1 MYLEH
6 FGLNEPPFKITP
18 ITEFFFSGA
27 NRGEILNALIY
38 AITESEGIIKISGEV
53 GSGKTMLCRMLL
65 DRLPTNIKAIYLAN
79 PSLTRDELLYAI
91 ADGLELD
98 LEGQRVSILLQNLN
112 NHLVAKYNLGERCV
126 VLVDEAHAMPLE
138 TLEEL
143 RLLYNLQIGKQ
154 KLIQIVLFG
163 QPELDVKLEQNNMR
177 QLKDRIVHHFNM
189 QPLSKKVI
197 DEYLMFRMRAAGY
210 HGPDIFSPAAINLIG
225 KASNGLMRRVNILA
239 DKSLLAAFVEN
250 THNIESRH
258 VQAAIR
264 DSELSPSNSWI
275 SRKIIA
281 LAAGATLSVL
291 ALATTAWM
299 LGQTDSSQH
308 PSDKMQVV
316 TPTLP
321 VSIAPA
327 STVIA
332 SSQVAATSTP
342 APNSSQFAQ
351 NVPTLQLAVALQTH
365 SATTP
370 TSAATSST
378 AKIQSNSAT
387 ASAKPDHKQSNNS
400 KSKKTDDKEISSSE
414 SLLQQRLAATKNM
427 LAHTAKSGVS
437 IQLYYTDD
445 PRPIRIERFLSRAK
459 SLGKLDDIYIIP
471 IKIKG
476 KDGFRVLYGFYAN
489 SEEAHTGLDNLPQ
502 RYKDAFAPTLNTLDS
517 Y

>member
-38 AITESEGIIKISGEV
+38 AITDSEGIIKISGEV

-98 LEGQRVSILLQNLN
+98 LEGQRVSVLLQNLN
-112 NHLVAKYNLGERCV
+112 NHLVAKYNQGERCV
-126 VLVDEAHAMPLE
+126 VLVDEAHAMPLD

-143 RLLYNLQIGKQ
+143 RLLYNLQIGKH

-163 QPELDVKLEQNNMR
+163 QPELDIKLEQNNMR

-197 DEYLMFRMRAAGY
+197 EEYLLFRMRAAGY
-210 HGPDIFSPAAINLIG
+210 HGPNIFSPAAINLIG
-225 KASNGLMRRVNILA
+225 KASSGLMRRVNILA

-250 THNIESRH
+250 THNIETRH

-264 DSELSPSNSWI
+264 DSEISAMSPWMDKN
-275 SRKIIA
+275 KIAIA
-281 LAAGATLSVL
+281 GGITLSVL
-291 ALATTAWM
+291 ALAIAGWM
-299 LGQTDSSQH
+299 LGR
-308 PSDKMQVV
+308 SDTTN
-316 TPTLP
+316 TPTIAAVQTSRIVPANLALAPTP
-321 VSIAPA
+321 VAIPA
-327 STVIA
+327 SSAPIE
-332 SSQVAATSTP
+332 SQIT
-342 APNSSQFAQ
+342 Q

-365 SATTP
+365 SSPSSVT
-370 TSAATSST
+370 AATSGNAAPNSSST
-378 AKIQSNSAT
+378 TVKSS
-387 ASAKPDHKQSNNS
+387 
-400 KSKKTDDKEISSSE
+400 SKKAVSSTNTDVQDKNLPASDT
-414 SLLQQRLAATKNM
+414 LLQQRLAATKDM
-427 LAHTAKSGVS
+427 LAHVDKNGVS
-437 IQLYYTDD
+437 IQLYYTEDAK
-445 PRPIRIERFLSRAK
+445 PLRIERFLSRAK
-459 SLGKLDDIYIIP
+459 SLGKLSEIYIIP

-476 KDGFRVLYGFYAN
+476 KDGYRVLYGVYSN
-489 SEEAHTGLDNLPQ
+489 NEEARKGMNELPQ
-502 RYKDAFAPTLNTLDS
+502 RYKDAFAPTLNSLDS

>member
-112 NHLVAKYNLGERCV
+112 NHLVAKYNMGERCV
-126 VLVDEAHAMPLE
+126 VLVDEAHAMPLD

-143 RLLYNLQIGKQ
+143 RLLYNLQIGKH

-189 QPLSKKVI
+189 QPLSKKLI
-197 DEYLMFRMRAAGY
+197 EEYLMFRMRAAGY
-210 HGPDIFSPAAINLIG
+210 HGPDIFSPSAINLIG

-250 THNIESRH
+250 THNIEVRH

-264 DSELSPSNSWI
+264 DSELSPSKPWMSFNKI
-275 SRKIIA
+275 SISAGIA
-281 LAAGATLSVL
+281 ILVVALSLSVWIL
-291 ALATTAWM
+291 TK
-299 LGQTDSSQH
+299 TDSANLLPEKTAEMAAVKPMNII
-308 PSDKMQVV
+308 PS
-316 TPTLP
+316 
-321 VSIAPA
+321 SSIIAPA
-327 STVIA
+327 PISA
-332 SSQVAATSTP
+332 SSP
-342 APNSSQFAQ
+342 AQLPSSFSQT
-351 NVPTLQLAVALQTH
+351 VPTLQLAVALQTH
-365 SATTP
+365 SA
-370 TSAATSST
+370 SAPPV
-378 AKIQSNSAT
+378 AT
-387 ASAKPDHKQSNNS
+387 ASPSANLQS
-400 KSKKTDDKEISSSE
+400 KSATIPVKPTQKPTGNLTKNISGEKETSKSNP
-414 SLLQQRLAATKNM
+414 LLQERLAATQDM
-427 LAHTAKSGVS
+427 LAHTDKSGVS
-437 IQLYYTDD
+437 IQLYYTED

-459 SLGKLDDIYIIP
+459 SIGKLSEIFIIP

-476 KDGFRVLYGFYAN
+476 KNGFRVLYGVYAT
-489 SEEAHTGLDNLPQ
+489 SEEAHIGLQNLPQ
-502 RYKDAFAPTLNTLDS
+502 RYKDAFAPTLNSLDS

>member
-1 MYLEH
+1 
-6 FGLNEPPFKITP
+6 
-18 ITEFFFSGA
+18 
-27 NRGEILNALIY
+27 
-38 AITESEGIIKISGEV
+38 
-53 GSGKTMLCRMLL
+53 
-65 DRLPTNIKAIYLAN
+65 
-79 PSLTRDELLYAI
+79 
-91 ADGLELD
+91 
-98 LEGQRVSILLQNLN
+98 
-112 NHLVAKYNLGERCV
+112 
-126 VLVDEAHAMPLE
+126 
-138 TLEEL
+138 
-143 RLLYNLQIGKQ
+143 
-154 KLIQIVLFG
+154 
-163 QPELDVKLEQNNMR
+163 
-177 QLKDRIVHHFNM
+177 
-189 QPLSKKVI
+189 
-197 DEYLMFRMRAAGY
+197 
-210 HGPDIFSPAAINLIG
+210 
-225 KASNGLMRRVNILA
+225 
-239 DKSLLAAFVEN
+239 
-250 THNIESRH
+250 
-258 VQAAIR
+258 
-264 DSELSPSNSWI
+264 
-275 SRKIIA
+275 
-281 LAAGATLSVL
+281 
-291 ALATTAWM
+291 
-299 LGQTDSSQH
+299 
-308 PSDKMQVV
+308 MQVV

-476 KDGFRVLYGFYAN
+476 KDGFRVLYGVYAN